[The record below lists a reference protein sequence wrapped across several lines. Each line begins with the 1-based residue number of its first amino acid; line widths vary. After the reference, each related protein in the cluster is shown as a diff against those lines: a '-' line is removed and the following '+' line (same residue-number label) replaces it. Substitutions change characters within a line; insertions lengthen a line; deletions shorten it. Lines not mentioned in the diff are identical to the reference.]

1 MKTLEALK
9 AELLDDPGTRAEFE
23 ALAPE
28 FNWRRP
34 ELPKSSYIRRYI
46 DWRRQE
52 KSPGLPG
59 FLCFAK

>member
-9 AELLDDPGTRAEFE
+9 AELLADPATRAEFE

-34 ELPKSSYIRRYI
+34 AIPNSSYICRYI
-46 DWRRQE
+46 
-52 KSPGLPG
+52 G
-59 FLCFAK
+59 